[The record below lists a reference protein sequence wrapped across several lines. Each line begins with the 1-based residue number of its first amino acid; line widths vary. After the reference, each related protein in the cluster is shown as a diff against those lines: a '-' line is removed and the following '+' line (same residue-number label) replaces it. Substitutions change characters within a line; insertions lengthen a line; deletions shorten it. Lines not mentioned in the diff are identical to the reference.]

1 MRLTG
6 TEGTKKSQNAVGQW
20 TVETARIA
28 GAFAIRKGR
37 GARMNAISHAEVMNI
52 LGGWVRQKKKIA
64 VLGSNS
70 GCTISLRNGSVTICL
85 DDLLQLSFAE
95 DGILRL
101 FLRGATYWP
110 ADLKDFPPESRDWF
124 AGIEKGMQLR
134 FASPEM
140 QYFLFASGQN

>member
-1 MRLTG
+1 
-6 TEGTKKSQNAVGQW
+6 
-20 TVETARIA
+20 
-28 GAFAIRKGR
+28 
-37 GARMNAISHAEVMNI
+37 MNEISHAEVMNI

-101 FLRGATYWP
+101 FLRGAIYSP
-110 ADLKDFPPESRDWF
+110 ADPKDFPPESKDWF
-124 AGIEKGMQLR
+124 AGFEKGVQLR
-134 FASPEM
+134 FVSPET
-140 QYFLFASGQN
+140 QIFLFASGNN

>member
-1 MRLTG
+1 
-6 TEGTKKSQNAVGQW
+6 
-20 TVETARIA
+20 
-28 GAFAIRKGR
+28 
-37 GARMNAISHAEVMNI
+37 MNAISHVEVMNI
-52 LGGWVRQKKKIA
+52 LGGGERQKKKIA

-70 GCTISLRNGSVTICL
+70 DCTISLRNGSVTICL

-110 ADLKDFPPESRDWF
+110 ADPRDFPPELKDWF
-124 AGIEKGMQLR
+124 AGFEKGMQLR

-140 QYFLFASGQN
+140 QIFLLASGQN

>member
-1 MRLTG
+1 
-6 TEGTKKSQNAVGQW
+6 
-20 TVETARIA
+20 
-28 GAFAIRKGR
+28 
-37 GARMNAISHAEVMNI
+37 MNAISHAEVMNI
-52 LGGWVRQKKKIA
+52 LGGWVQQKKKIA

-70 GCTISLRNGSVTICL
+70 DCTISLRNGSVTICL

-110 ADLKDFPPESRDWF
+110 ADPKDFPLESRDWF
-124 AGIEKGMQLR
+124 AGFEQGVQLR

-140 QYFLFASGQN
+140 QCFLFASGKN

>member
-1 MRLTG
+1 M
-6 TEGTKKSQNAVGQW
+6 K
-20 TVETARIA
+20 
-28 GAFAIRKGR
+28 
-37 GARMNAISHAEVMNI
+37 AISHAEVMDI

-70 GCTISLRNGSVTICL
+70 DCTISLRNGSVTICL

-110 ADLKDFPPESRDWF
+110 ADPKDFPPESRDWF
-124 AGIEKGMQLR
+124 AGIDKGMQLR

>member
-1 MRLTG
+1 
-6 TEGTKKSQNAVGQW
+6 
-20 TVETARIA
+20 
-28 GAFAIRKGR
+28 
-37 GARMNAISHAEVMNI
+37 MNTISHAEVMNI
-52 LGGWVRQKKKIA
+52 LGGWVRQKKKVA

-70 GCTISLRNGSVTICL
+70 GCTVSLRNGRVTICL

-110 ADLKDFPPESRDWF
+110 ADPRDFPPELKDWF
-124 AGIEKGMQLR
+124 AGFEKGVQLR

-140 QYFLFASGQN
+140 QCFLFASGQN

>member
-1 MRLTG
+1 MK
-6 TEGTKKSQNAVGQW
+6 E
-20 TVETARIA
+20 
-28 GAFAIRKGR
+28 
-37 GARMNAISHAEVMNI
+37 ISHAEVMNI
-52 LGGWVRQKKKIA
+52 LGGWERQKKKIA

-70 GCTISLRNGSVTICL
+70 SCTISLRNGSVTICL

-110 ADLKDFPPESRDWF
+110 ADPKDFPPESKDWS
-124 AGIEKGMQLR
+124 AGFEKGVQLR

-140 QYFLFASGQN
+140 QCFLFASGHT

>member
-1 MRLTG
+1 M
-6 TEGTKKSQNAVGQW
+6 
-20 TVETARIA
+20 I
-28 GAFAIRKGR
+28 
-37 GARMNAISHAEVMNI
+37 AISHAEVMNI
-52 LGGWVRQKKKIA
+52 FDGWVRQKKKIA

-70 GCTISLRNGSVTICL
+70 GCTVSLRNGSVTICL
-85 DDLLQLSFAE
+85 DDLLQVSFAE

-110 ADLKDFPPESRDWF
+110 ADPKDFPPESRDWF
-124 AGIEKGMQLR
+124 AGFEKGMQLR

>member
-1 MRLTG
+1 
-6 TEGTKKSQNAVGQW
+6 
-20 TVETARIA
+20 
-28 GAFAIRKGR
+28 
-37 GARMNAISHAEVMNI
+37 MNAISHAEVMNI
-52 LGGWVRQKKKIA
+52 LGGWVRQRKKIA

-70 GCTISLRNGSVTICL
+70 GCTISLRNGNVTICL

-110 ADLKDFPPESRDWF
+110 ADPKDFPPELRNWF
-124 AGIEKGMQLR
+124 AGFEKGMQLR

-140 QYFLFASGQN
+140 QCFLFASGPN

>member
-1 MRLTG
+1 M
-6 TEGTKKSQNAVGQW
+6 
-20 TVETARIA
+20 I
-28 GAFAIRKGR
+28 
-37 GARMNAISHAEVMNI
+37 AISHAEVMNI
-52 LGGWVRQKKKIA
+52 LGGWVRQRKKIA

-85 DDLLQLSFAE
+85 DDLLQVSFAE

-110 ADLKDFPPESRDWF
+110 ADPKDFPPESRDWF
-124 AGIEKGMQLR
+124 AGFEKGMQLR